1 MDFLYELK
9 NKFTFFDIKLTKQI
23 IIEEIDIILRG
34 KNEKELKEEQLRKE
48 FEELKAK
55 QKKGKKNLSERR

>member
-9 NKFTFFDIKLTKQI
+9 NKFTFFDIKLAKQI

-48 FEELKAK
+48 FEELK
-55 QKKGKKNLSERR
+55 NFL

>member
-9 NKFTFFDIKLTKQI
+9 NKFTFFDIKLAKQI

-34 KNEKELKEEQLRKE
+34 KNEKELKEELRKE

-55 QKKGKKNLSERR
+55 QKKGKKNFSERR